1 MDLRLR
7 SVEMKNSGAFRWG
20 AIFWVVCVGIPLF
33 AGQGLRAASLSE
45 GASVVVLY
53 NQNVP
58 DSLAVAEH
66 YAAKRGVPKEQL
78 VGLDLP
84 KGETVSR
91 QVFTDQLENPLR
103 KRFRD
108 ESWFE
113 FDFEVIPAS
122 RERVGQ
128 VIQSIKKATVRY
140 LAICYGVPLRIQPD
154 ADFKEDGSDKLR
166 IELRRNEAAVDSEL
180 AVLPL
185 DPKQRRIYGP
195 LSNPVYGATNAVSIR
210 PEMGILMVSRLD
222 GPTVEIAK
230 GLVDLAMEAEE
241 DGLWGRAYFDLRG
254 ITSGEYKLGD
264 DWIARAAEF
273 SRQVGLETYVD
284 NEGSTF
290 PATLPMSHIGLYAG
304 WYDTHVS
311 GPFSLPD
318 VDFMPGAVGYH
329 LHSYSAQTIRS
340 KSQHWV
346 GPLLDRGVT
355 ATMGCVYEPYLA
367 LTPNLELFFSRLFLG
382 YGFAEAAYASQQAV
396 SWQTTVVG
404 DPLYRPFAKPLN
416 MLQADLAA
424 KKSRLTE
431 WLGMMNVNRALLNN
445 TPVGEVAKLMSSDTG
460 VQMSAV
466 LTEKLAD
473 LYREDGQREQS
484 EEIYRRALKLKPNR
498 HQALRIRLR
507 LAAMLRIDQ
516 AGAAAVK
523 ACLAIAE
530 KHPDYVGVV
539 DLLKDALVIARRTD
553 EVDLVSKVEAL
564 LSPLVESKDAK

>member
-1 MDLRLR
+1 MKKSGVNSWSALR
-7 SVEMKNSGAFRWG
+7 G
-20 AIFWVVCVGIPLF
+20 AICFGVYLF
-33 AGQGLRAASLSE
+33 AGQNVRTASLSE
-45 GASVVVLY
+45 GASVVVVY

-84 KGETVSR
+84 EAETVSR
-91 QVFTDQLENPLR
+91 QVFTDRLEDPLK

-108 ESWFE
+108 ERWFE

-154 ADFKEDGSDKLR
+154 ADFKEDGSEKIR

-185 DPKQRRIYGP
+185 DPNQRRIYGP
-195 LSNPVYGATNAVSIR
+195 LRNPVYGATNAVSIR
-210 PEMGILMVSRLD
+210 PEMGVLMVSRLD
-222 GPTVEIAK
+222 GPTAEIAK
-230 GLVDLAMEAEE
+230 GLVDRAMQAEE

-254 ITSGEYKLGD
+254 ITTGEYKLGD

-284 NEGSTF
+284 TDGPTF

-311 GPFSLPD
+311 GPFSLPSI
-318 VDFMPGAVGYH
+318 DFMPGAVGYH
-329 LHSYSAQTIRS
+329 LHSFSAQTIRS

-382 YGFAEAAYASQQAV
+382 FGFAEAAYASQQAV

-404 DPLYRPFAKPLN
+404 DPLYRPYAKPLN

-431 WLGMMNVNRALLNN
+431 WLGMMNVNRALLND

-473 LYREDGQREQS
+473 LYREDGQRDQS
-484 EEIYRRALKLKPNR
+484 KETYRRALKLKPNTQ
-498 HQALRIRLR
+498 QALRIRLR

-516 AGAAAVK
+516 AGASAVE
-523 ACLAIAE
+523 ACLAIAA
-530 KHPDYVGVV
+530 KHPDYVGLV
-539 DLLKDALVIARRTD
+539 DLLKDALVMARQAGDT
-553 EVDLVSKVEAL
+553 DLVSKVEGIL
-564 LSPLVESKDAK
+564 TPLVEAQAAK

>member
-1 MDLRLR
+1 
-7 SVEMKNSGAFRWG
+7 MKNSGAFSWSTFFL
-20 AIFWVVCVGIPLF
+20 AVCLGILLY
-33 AGQGLRAASLSE
+33 AGQELRAASLSE
-45 GASVVVLY
+45 GASVVVVY

-84 KGETVSR
+84 KDETVSR

-108 ESWFE
+108 ERWFE
-113 FDFEVIPAS
+113 FDFEVVPAS

-140 LAICYGVPLRIQPD
+140 LAICYGVPLRIQSD
-154 ADFKEDGSDKLR
+154 SEFKEEGSEKIR

-230 GLVDLAMEAEE
+230 GLVDRAMQAEE

-254 ITSGEYKLGD
+254 ITSGDFKLGD

-284 NEGSTF
+284 NEGPTF
-290 PATLPMSHIGLYAG
+290 PATLPVSHIGLYAG

-311 GPFSLPD
+311 GPFSLPS
-318 VDFMPGAVGYH
+318 VEFMPGAVGYH
-329 LHSYSAQTIRS
+329 LHSFSARTIRS

-404 DPLYRPFAKPLN
+404 DPLYRPYAKPLN

-431 WLGMMNVNRALLNN
+431 WLGMMNVNRALLND
-445 TPVGEVAKLMSSDTG
+445 TPVGEVAKLMSADTG

-473 LYREDGQREQS
+473 LYREDGQRGLS
-484 EEIYRRALKLKPNR
+484 EETYRRALKLKPSR
-498 HQALRIRLR
+498 QQALRIRLR
-507 LAAMLRIDQ
+507 LAAMLRMDQ
-516 AGAAAVK
+516 AGSTSVE
-523 ACLAIAE
+523 ACLEIAK
-530 KHPDYVGVV
+530 KHPDYVGLVN
-539 DLLKDALVIARRTD
+539 LLKDALVMARRTD
-553 EVDLVSKVEAL
+553 EEALVTKVEAVL
-564 LSPLVESKDAK
+564 NPLVKAQESK